1 MIETPNL
8 NYLKEI
14 SGGDTEFEEK
24 LLRIVKIELP
34 EEINTYKNFL
44 NENNF
49 KQAAEL
55 VHKIKHKISILGL
68 EKSYQVAIDYEENLK
83 RGDERVISTKESK
96 IKLLLIPTNE
106 EVMIA
111 RDAVRLIK

>member
-1 MIETPNL
+1 MNEKPNL

-14 SGGDTEFEEK
+14 SGGDLEFEEK
-24 LLRIVKIELP
+24 LLIIVKKELP
-34 EEINTYKNFL
+34 EEINTYKKFL

-68 EKSYQVAIDYEENLK
+68 EKSYQLAIDYEEDLKQDNLNLK
-83 RGDERVISTKESK
+83 LEFEEILNSMICF
-96 IKLLLIPTNE
+96 IKT
-106 EVMIA
+106 V
-111 RDAVRLIK
+111 

>member
-1 MIETPNL
+1 MNEKPNL

-14 SGGDTEFEEK
+14 SGGDLEFEEK
-24 LLRIVKIELP
+24 LLIIVKKELP
-34 EEINTYKNFL
+34 EEINTYKKFL

-68 EKSYQVAIDYEENLK
+68 EKSYQVAIDYEEDLKQDNLNLK
-83 RGDERVISTKESK
+83 LEFEEILNSMICF
-96 IKLLLIPTNE
+96 IKTI
-106 EVMIA
+106 
-111 RDAVRLIK
+111 

>member
-1 MIETPNL
+1 MIYEKPNL

-14 SGGDTEFEEK
+14 SGGDLEFEEK
-24 LLRIVKIELP
+24 LLIIVKKELP
-34 EEINTYKNFL
+34 EEINSYKKFL

-68 EKSYQVAIDYEENLK
+68 EKSYQVAIDYEEELKQDNLNLK
-83 RGDERVISTKESK
+83 LEFEEILNSMICF
-96 IKLLLIPTNE
+96 IKM
-106 EVMIA
+106 V
-111 RDAVRLIK
+111 

>member
-1 MIETPNL
+1 MTEKPNL
-8 NYLKEI
+8 LYLKEI
-14 SGGDTEFEEK
+14 SGGDVEFEEK
-24 LLRIVKIELP
+24 LLKIVKKELP
-34 EEINTYKNFL
+34 EEINDYKNFL

-83 RGDERVISTKESK
+83 LDNLSLKMEFEEILNSMISF
-96 IKLLLIPTNE
+96 IKT
-106 EVMIA
+106 V
-111 RDAVRLIK
+111 

>member
-1 MIETPNL
+1 MNEKPNL

-14 SGGDTEFEEK
+14 SGGDLEFEEK
-24 LLRIVKIELP
+24 LLIIVKKELP

-83 RGDERVISTKESK
+83 LDNLSLKMDFEEILNSMISF
-96 IKLLLIPTNE
+96 IKT
-106 EVMIA
+106 V
-111 RDAVRLIK
+111 

>member
-1 MIETPNL
+1 MNEKPNL
-8 NYLKEI
+8 DYLKEI
-14 SGGDTEFEEK
+14 SGGDVEFEEK
-24 LLRIVKIELP
+24 LLEIVKKELP

-68 EKSYQVAIDYEENLK
+68 EKSYQVAIDYEEELKQDNLNLK
-83 RGDERVISTKESK
+83 LEFEEILNSMICF
-96 IKLLLIPTNE
+96 IKM
-106 EVMIA
+106 V
-111 RDAVRLIK
+111 

>member
-1 MIETPNL
+1 MMNEKPNL

-14 SGGDTEFEEK
+14 SGGDVEFEEK
-24 LLRIVKIELP
+24 LLKIVKKELP

-83 RGDERVISTKESK
+83 LDNLSLKMDFEEILNSMISF
-96 IKLLLIPTNE
+96 IKT
-106 EVMIA
+106 V
-111 RDAVRLIK
+111 

>member
-1 MIETPNL
+1 MMNEKPNL

-14 SGGDTEFEEK
+14 SGGDLEFEEK
-24 LLRIVKIELP
+24 LLKIVKKELP
-34 EEINTYKNFL
+34 DEINTYKNFL

-83 RGDERVISTKESK
+83 LDNLSLKMDFEEILNSMISF
-96 IKLLLIPTNE
+96 IKT
-106 EVMIA
+106 V
-111 RDAVRLIK
+111 

>member
-1 MIETPNL
+1 MMNEKPNL

-14 SGGDTEFEEK
+14 SGGDLEFEEK
-24 LLRIVKIELP
+24 LLVIVKKELP

-68 EKSYQVAIDYEENLK
+68 EKSYQVAIDYEEDLKQDNLNLK
-83 RGDERVISTKESK
+83 LEFEEILNSMISF
-96 IKLLLIPTNE
+96 IKT
-106 EVMIA
+106 V
-111 RDAVRLIK
+111 

>member
-34 EEINTYKNFL
+34 EEINIYKNFL

-68 EKSYQVAIDYEENLK
+68 EKSYELATEYEKNLK
-83 RGDERVISTKESK
+83 ESNHT
-96 IKLLLIPTNE
+96 LE
-106 EVMIA
+106 
-111 RDAVRLIK
+111 DAFDIIMQNITAYLVTL

>member
-1 MIETPNL
+1 MNEKPNL

-14 SGGDTEFEEK
+14 SGGDLEFEEK
-24 LLRIVKIELP
+24 LLIIVKKELP
-34 EEINTYKNFL
+34 EEINSYKNFL

-83 RGDERVISTKESK
+83 QDNLNLKVEFEEILNSMICF
-96 IKLLLIPTNE
+96 IKT
-106 EVMIA
+106 V
-111 RDAVRLIK
+111 

>member
-1 MIETPNL
+1 MNEKPNL

-14 SGGDTEFEEK
+14 SGGDVEFEEK
-24 LLRIVKIELP
+24 LLKIVKKELP

-83 RGDERVISTKESK
+83 LDNLNLKLEFEEILNSMISFLKM
-96 IKLLLIPTNE
+96 
-106 EVMIA
+106 V
-111 RDAVRLIK
+111 

>member
-1 MIETPNL
+1 MNEKPNL
-8 NYLKEI
+8 LYLKEI
-14 SGGDTEFEEK
+14 SGGDVEFEEK
-24 LLRIVKIELP
+24 LLKIVKKELP

-68 EKSYQVAIDYEENLK
+68 EKSYQVAIDYEEDLKQDNLNLK
-83 RGDERVISTKESK
+83 LEFEEILNSK
-96 IKLLLIPTNE
+96 ICF
-106 EVMIA
+106 
-111 RDAVRLIK
+111 IKTI

>member
-1 MIETPNL
+1 MMNEKPNL

-14 SGGDTEFEEK
+14 SGGDLEFEEK
-24 LLRIVKIELP
+24 LLIIVKKELP

-83 RGDERVISTKESK
+83 QDNLNLKVEFEEILNSMICF
-96 IKLLLIPTNE
+96 IKT
-106 EVMIA
+106 V
-111 RDAVRLIK
+111 

>member
-1 MIETPNL
+1 MNEKPNL

-14 SGGDTEFEEK
+14 SGGDLEFEEK
-24 LLRIVKIELP
+24 LLIIVKKELP
-34 EEINTYKNFL
+34 EEINTYKKFL

-68 EKSYQVAIDYEENLK
+68 EKSYQVAIDYEEDLKQDNLNLK
-83 RGDERVISTKESK
+83 LEFEEILNSMICF
-96 IKLLLIPTNE
+96 IKT
-106 EVMIA
+106 V
-111 RDAVRLIK
+111 

>member
-1 MIETPNL
+1 MMNEKPNL
-8 NYLKEI
+8 GYLKEI
-14 SGGDTEFEEK
+14 SGGDVEFEEK
-24 LLRIVKIELP
+24 LLKIVKKELP

-68 EKSYQVAIDYEENLK
+68 EKSYKVAIDYEENLK
-83 RGDERVISTKESK
+83 LDNLSLKLEFEEILNSMISF
-96 IKLLLIPTNE
+96 IKT
-106 EVMIA
+106 V
-111 RDAVRLIK
+111 